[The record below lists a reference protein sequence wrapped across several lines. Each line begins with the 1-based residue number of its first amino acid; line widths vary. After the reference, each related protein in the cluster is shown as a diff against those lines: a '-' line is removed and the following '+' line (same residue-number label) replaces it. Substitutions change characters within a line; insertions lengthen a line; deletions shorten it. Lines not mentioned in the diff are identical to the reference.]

1 MKKKFKVKMRYG
13 DSDWFENL
21 TYITED
27 ENEINFLTF
36 FLEKYDEDLFLF
48 YVKPDSLKYIEA
60 YKDDKQ
66 LLISTINDMA
76 TLLNI
81 AVDQSS
87 NYDDSEKVVLLAAD
101 SETEEIHK
109 LLSEI
114 MGFIS
119 LWIGWTMYHVGY
131 NGYPQT
137 YSIEDISGRTE
148 ITKEIAIAILKEKL
162 NMDVIF
168 ID

>member
-1 MKKKFKVKMRYG
+1 MKKKFKVKMMYG
-13 DSDWFENL
+13 DSDWFEDL

-27 ENEINFLTF
+27 KNEINFLTF

-87 NYDDSEKVVLLAAD
+87 DYDDSEKVVLLAAD

-119 LWIGWTMYHVGY
+119 LWIGWTMYHMGY